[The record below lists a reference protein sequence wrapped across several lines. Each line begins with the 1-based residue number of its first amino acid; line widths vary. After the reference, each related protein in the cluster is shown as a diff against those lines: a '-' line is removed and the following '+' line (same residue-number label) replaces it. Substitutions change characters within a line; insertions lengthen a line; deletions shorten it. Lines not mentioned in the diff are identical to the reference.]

1 MNNIVKTDRS
11 LENSDLLMRSAI
23 ETVKHEI

>member
-1 MNNIVKTDRS
+1 MNDIVKTGRS

-23 ETVKHEI
+23 EIVKRET